1 MGLDS
6 SPDGKTLVFDLL
18 GDLYTV
24 PVAGGNATRLVGSR
38 AWAVRP
44 VWSPDGQWIAFIS
57 DRSGRDQVYVVDA
70 TTGKRL
76 SAVISA
82 VYPEQQDGRHRSE
95 GKIQLAERMPTSDE
109 AMIEGEVVTKDE
121 KRQRG
126 VEGTG

>member
-1 MGLDS
+1 MSLDI

-18 GDLYTV
+18 GELYTV

-38 AWAVRP
+38 AWEVRP

-76 SAVISA
+76 SAVTSA
-82 VYPEQQDGRHRSE
+82 VYPEQPDGRHRSE
-95 GKIQLAERMPTSDE
+95 GTIQFAEWMPNRSEERRVGNVCGSTCRYRWSPSN
-109 AMIEGEVVTKDE
+109 
-121 KRQRG
+121 
-126 VEGTG
+126 

>member
-1 MGLDS
+1 MRISDWSSDVCSSDLTFTTTEATEMSLDI

-38 AWAVRP
+38 AWEVRP

-76 SAVISA
+76 SAV
-82 VYPEQQDGRHRSE
+82 DRKR
-95 GKIQLAERMPTSDE
+95 
-109 AMIEGEVVTKDE
+109 VV
-121 KRQRG
+121 
-126 VEGTG
+126 